1 MGSLLTSTSMS
12 PHKCTRDIPCCRP
25 GCNPGSRPCSLGTAA
40 PDNLSLCPLCASLCP
55 KYPPPA
61 RLPRLAPASRF
72 VPASGLVMSGAV
84 FQCPFVPLPGS
95 FFSRPVRHTPHDALQ
110 GARKYT
116 APPVQ
121 YGGVHRFVLP
131 KLANG
136 RPGNPVSCDQR
147 ICNFLRLLQ
156 LLPEWFV
163 IVPFRAYI
171 PSSAFLRV
179 CGINFSQRFALL
191 AHKANLF
198 FMKFLKASCLQVKAL
213 PLP

>member
-95 FFSRPVRHTPHDALQ
+95 FFSRPVRHTPTMPCRAHANI
-110 GARKYT
+110 
-116 APPVQ
+116 P
-121 YGGVHRFVLP
+121 HRL
-131 KLANG
+131 
-136 RPGNPVSCDQR
+136 
-147 ICNFLRLLQ
+147 
-156 LLPEWFV
+156 
-163 IVPFRAYI
+163 
-171 PSSAFLRV
+171 
-179 CGINFSQRFALL
+179 FSMVVFTG
-191 AHKANLF
+191 LF
-198 FMKFLKASCLQVKAL
+198 FLSLQMAAL
-213 PLP
+213 EIRCRVTSVYVISSDCFSSSQNGL

>member
-1 MGSLLTSTSMS
+1 MLLCVQNIL
-12 PHKCTRDIPCCRP
+12 PWP
-25 GCNPGSRPCSLGTAA
+25 GCPVWHLPAA
-40 PDNLSLCPLCASLCP
+40 SFLHPVSLCRALSSNALSFLS
-55 KYPPPA
+55 PA
-61 RLPRLAPASRF
+61 PSFPVL
-72 VPASGLVMSGAV
+72 SG
-84 FQCPFVPLPGS
+84 
-95 FFSRPVRHTPHDALQ
+95 TPHDALQ

>member
-1 MGSLLTSTSMS
+1 MCFFVSKISS
-12 PHKCTRDIPCCRP
+12 P
-25 GCNPGSRPCSLGTAA
+25 GQAA
-40 PDNLSLCPLCASLCP
+40 PFGTCQPLRSCIRSRYVGRCLP
-55 KYPPPA
+55 MPF
-61 RLPRLAPASRF
+61 RSSPRLLLFPSCPA
-72 VPASGLVMSGAV
+72 
-84 FQCPFVPLPGS
+84 
-95 FFSRPVRHTPHDALQ
+95 HPHDALQ

-198 FMKFLKASCLQVKAL
+198 S
-213 PLP
+213 